1 MPVSTECKD
10 LIEVLEYWDKY
21 RGDKKAYTFI
31 DTNGDETGC
40 LTYADFAKRAK
51 AGAVE
56 LLKAGVKPGDNVLLA
71 YPPGLEFVIALF
83 ACMYAG
89 VLGAPIKLPKSARN
103 RLGLTEA
110 ASKIGCSVVLTA
122 QRSLSQLET
131 VYASRDDDSSLS
143 LIVLEGKTPVDT
155 VFELQDLPR
164 ENAFIQ
170 FTSGSTQTPKALLV
184 GSTPCLYNLD
194 MIRAASQT
202 NEHSV
207 FVSWLPHYHDLG
219 LVAHILQSV
228 FSGAHCVLLAP
239 ESVIVRPEVWLNTIS
254 KYQGTYTGAPDFAF
268 RLCTQRVSDEAIQ
281 QIDLSSLKV
290 VINAAEPISADT
302 LEAFTERFAAC
313 GFTNDMFLASYGMAE
328 ATVMVTSCGV
338 NTPPKVLNVDIQQ
351 LANNHAKTIDQ
362 KGLKVVG
369 CGTTWLDQ
377 QIMIVAPDSC
387 NALDAWHVGE
397 VWVSGENVLSL
408 YLNDEEQTQKTF
420 IYDDNNQ
427 RWLRTGDLGFLDSE
441 GQLYITGRLKDVV
454 IVRGANYYPHE
465 IEHAVEA
472 CHDDIRLGAVAAF
485 NADDD
490 SHQVTVVAELERIA
504 SRKILKST
512 ELREEI
518 IALAKAAVLENIGLA
533 VEQLV
538 LVKPGGVPR
547 TTSGKVSRGRCKAML
562 SRGEIEAL
570 VSRVEEKQNKGAVKV
585 QHQFANDLLS
595 KVLERGPEYFNVLTT
610 VSRVVK
616 ELLDIDIANIDPK
629 RSLFFYGAD
638 SVKMIELQALLE
650 KEFGKTITN
659 HDLFDATTFE
669 DMLEN
674 IVAAVTSEKRDVA
687 VTYLDEDV
695 EHYLADLKPL
705 LAATHNAPE
714 ATEDT
719 VLITGAAGFLGVYI
733 VAEVMRTTNSKAVC
747 LVRASDEAAAKA
759 KILRRMKK
767 YGVEADD
774 SWVDRIE
781 ALPGDVMDPLLGIED
796 SAYQALALR
805 VNRIIHCAA
814 IDNFYLPY
822 TSIRRT
828 NVDGTVHALKFS
840 LTGAN
845 KRFQH
850 VSSCAASLFQPGAK
864 DIDAVGLRN
873 GYAMSK
879 YVSEKVVLGLADAG
893 YSAVSYR
900 LGYLYH
906 LGLTTLD
913 DDDSFET
920 LIVAMK
926 EMGMVPNMSAVFDL
940 VPIDHAAKC
949 VVSSEFLPAEKPSV
963 TYYNRAPLKW
973 QDIVSYYQEHHKAV
987 RAVPLAEFVQAFH
1000 AFVVTTER
1008 SGVKLL
1014 KSVVNEGL
1022 DEQMNTMFL
1031 DVHIDDDP
1039 AGLDICPPCT
1049 KEFIYEYLD
1058 DVIVGRGKIAKEET
1072 AEEGI

>member
-1 MPVSTECKD
+1 MSVSTECKD
-10 LIEVLEYWDKY
+10 LVEVLEYWETH
-21 RGDKKAYTFI
+21 RGDKKAYTFL
-31 DTNGDETGC
+31 GMSGEEVGS
-40 LTYADFAKRAK
+40 LTYSELTKRAK

-110 ASKIGCSVVLTA
+110 AHKIGCSVVLTA
-122 QRSLSQLET
+122 ERSLAQLET
-131 VYASRDDDSSLS
+131 VYESSSDGAL
-143 LIVLEGKTPVDT
+143 LTLLAVEGKAPLDSVY
-155 VFELQDLPR
+155 ELQNLSR
-164 ENAFIQ
+164 KNAFIQ

-184 GSTPCLYNLD
+184 GSRECLYNLD
-194 MIRAASQT
+194 MIRVACQT
-202 NEHSV
+202 SEDSV

-228 FSGAHCVLLAP
+228 FGGSHCVLLAP
-239 ESVIVRPEVWLNTIS
+239 ESVIVRPEVWLQSIT

-268 RLCTQRVSDEAIQ
+268 RLCTQRISDDALKNIN
-281 QIDLSSLKV
+281 LSSLNV
-290 VINAAEPISADT
+290 AINAAEPISADT
-302 LEAFTERFAAC
+302 LEAFTERFSAC
-313 GFTNDMFLASYGMAE
+313 GFTEKMFLPSYGMAE
-328 ATVMVTSCGV
+328 AAVMVTSCGADV
-338 NTPPKVLNVDIQQ
+338 TPNILNVDIKA
-351 LANNHAKTIDQ
+351 LAENHAKQTCD
-362 KGLKVVG
+362 KGLKVVS

-377 QIMIVAPDSC
+377 EIMVVEPESC
-387 NALDAWHVGE
+387 NALETWHVGE
-397 VWVSGENVLSL
+397 VWVSGNNVLEL

-420 IYDDNNQ
+420 VHDAKNQ
-427 RWLRTGDLGFLDSE
+427 RWLRTGDLGFLDPE
-441 GQLYITGRLKDVV
+441 GRLYITGRLKDVV

-472 CHDDIRLGAVAAF
+472 CHQDIRLGAVAAF
-485 NADDD
+485 NSDDD
-490 SHQVTVVAELERIA
+490 SHQVIVVAELERIA
-504 SRKILKST
+504 SRKILKSS

-533 VEQLV
+533 IGRLV

-547 TTSGKVSRGRCKAML
+547 TTSGKVSRGKCKAML
-562 SRGEIEAL
+562 NSGDIDAL
-570 VSRVEEKQNKGAVKV
+570 VSHVEEKQKKGTVNM
-585 QHQFANDLLS
+585 QNQSANDLLA
-595 KVLERGPEYFNVLTT
+595 KVLERGPEYLNVLTT

-616 ELLDIDIANIDPK
+616 ELLDIDITSIDPK

-650 KEFGKTITN
+650 KEFDKTITN

-669 DMLEN
+669 EMLEN
-674 IVAAVTSEKRDVA
+674 IVVAVTSETRDVA

-695 EHYLADLKPL
+695 ERYLADLTPL
-705 LAATHNAPE
+705 LAAHEHAPE

-733 VAEVMRTTNSKAVC
+733 VAEVMRTTHSNAVC
-747 LVRASDEAAAKA
+747 LVRAEDEAAAKA

-767 YGVEADD
+767 YGVEAEA

-781 ALPGDVMDPLLGIED
+781 ALPGDVMDSMLGIEA
-796 SAYQALALR
+796 SAYQALAHR
-805 VNRIIHCAA
+805 VNRVIHCAA

-828 NVDGTVHALKFS
+828 NVDGTVHALTFS
-840 LTGAN
+840 LTGAK

-864 DIDAVGLRN
+864 DIDALGLRN

-926 EMGMVPNMSAVFDL
+926 EMGMVPDMNAVFDL

-949 VVSSEFLPAEKPSV
+949 VVASEFSPAKKPSL

-973 QDIVSYYQEHHKAV
+973 QDIVSYYLDNHKDV
-987 RAVPLAEFVQAFH
+987 QAVPLDEFVKAFH

-1039 AGLDICPPCT
+1039 AGLAACPPCT
-1049 KEFIYEYLD
+1049 KTFIYEYLD
-1058 DVIVGRGKIAKEET
+1058 DVIVGRGKITSET
-1072 AEEGI
+1072 ALVESI